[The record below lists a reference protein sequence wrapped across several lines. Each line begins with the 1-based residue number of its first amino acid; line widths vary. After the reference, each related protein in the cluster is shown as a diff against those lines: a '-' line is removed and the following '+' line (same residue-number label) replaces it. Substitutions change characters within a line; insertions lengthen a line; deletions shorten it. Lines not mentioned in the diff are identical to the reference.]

1 MPSQVSHTGTRG
13 SLGLLSRP
21 CVRPAV
27 LKRHLRD
34 LRLHCS
40 NPLGAST
47 RATGLQTS
55 QIASGHQSL
64 IVTTIPSHAGHNC
77 RPRGRKRPPPP
88 FAWAPWEAHLSIF
101 IHRDLSWVQTP
112 FYTQMIL
119 ALENRGF
126 HSTRC
131 KQVSGSASPQGPSAS
146 GCRISFP

>member
-13 SLGLLSRP
+13 SLGHLSRP

-34 LRLHCS
+34 LCLHCS

-47 RATGLQTS
+47 RATGLQAAR
-55 QIASGHQSL
+55 IASGHQSL
-64 IVTTIPSHAGHNC
+64 ICDHYPFHMLGTTAA
-77 RPRGRKRPPPP
+77 RGTPPPP

-119 ALENRGF
+119 ALENRIPTAPGANRF
-126 HSTRC
+126 LAVPAHR
-131 KQVSGSASPQGPSAS
+131 GPSAS